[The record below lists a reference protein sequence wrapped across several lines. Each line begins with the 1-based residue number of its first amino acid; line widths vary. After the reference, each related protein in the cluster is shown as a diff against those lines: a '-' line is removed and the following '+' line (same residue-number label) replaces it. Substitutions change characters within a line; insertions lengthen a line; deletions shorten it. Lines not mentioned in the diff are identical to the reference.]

1 MEVAMRQ
8 AAVGIILLL
17 PFLAM
22 SSPFAQTR
30 QMTLP
35 AGDIYELRIHCGA
48 GSLYITNAEWQ
59 DSIRV
64 FAEIEAEEK
73 NKIRLQDF
81 SEKYVDLRLE
91 RKGPRAILKSD
102 LKKNLLNS
110 LETLLNPMD
119 AKINLTIEVP
129 RGVDLFIDDGS
140 GAIHIQH
147 VSGHLVIKDDSGGIL
162 LENVIGNVTV
172 ADGSGKIVMED
183 IQGNV
188 EIKDGSGRID
198 VDKIRGDVRVT
209 DGSGEISIQHVD
221 GYVTVMDESGE
232 ININDISGNVLIRG
246 TGSGELNIER
256 VDGQVVTQN

>member
-1 MEVAMRQ
+1 MRL
-8 AAVGIILLL
+8 AAVGIFLLL

-35 AGDIYELRIHCGA
+35 ASDIYELRIQCGA
-48 GSLYITNAEWQ
+48 GSLYITSAEWQ

-64 FAEIEAEEK
+64 FAEIEAEDK
-73 NKIRLQDF
+73 NKIEYQDF
-81 SEKYVDLRLE
+81 PEKYVDLRLE

-110 LETLLNPMD
+110 LGTLLNPMD
-119 AKINLTIEVP
+119 PKINLTIEVP
-129 RGVDLFIDDGS
+129 RGVDLFIDDDS

-147 VSGHLVIKDDSGGIL
+147 FSGHLVIKDASGGIT
-162 LENVIGNVTV
+162 LENVTGNVTV

-183 IQGNV
+183 ILGNV

-232 ININDISGNVLIRG
+232 ININDIAGNVLIRSP
-246 TGSGELNIER
+246 GSGEMNIER
-256 VDGQVVTQN
+256 VNGQIVTQN

>member
-1 MEVAMRQ
+1 MRLS
-8 AAVGIILLL
+8 AVGIILLL

-22 SSPFAQTR
+22 NSPFAQTC

-59 DSIRV
+59 DNIRV

-73 NKIRLQDF
+73 NKIEFQDF
-81 SEKYVDLRLE
+81 SEKYLDLKLE
-91 RKGPRAILKSD
+91 RKGRRAILTSD
-102 LKKNLLNS
+102 LKKVLLNS
-110 LETLLNPMD
+110 VGTLLNPMD
-119 AKINLTIEVP
+119 AKINLTIDVP
-129 RGVDLFIDDGS
+129 RGVDLFINDGS
-140 GAIHIQH
+140 GGIHIQH
-147 VSGHLVIKDDSGGIL
+147 FSGHMVIKDDSGGII
-162 LENVIGNVTV
+162 LENVTGNVTV

-183 IQGNV
+183 IHGNV
-188 EIKDGSGRID
+188 EIKDGSGIID

-232 ININDISGNVLIRG
+232 IGINDISGNVLIRG
-246 TGSGELNIER
+246 TGSGEMNIER
-256 VDGQVVTQN
+256 VKGQIVTND

>member
-1 MEVAMRQ
+1 MRL
-8 AAVGIILLL
+8 AAVGFILFL

-22 SSPFAQTR
+22 GSPLAQTG

-35 AGDIYELRIHCGA
+35 AGDIYELRIRCGS

-59 DSIRV
+59 DKIRV
-64 FAEIEAEEK
+64 FVEIEAEEET
-73 NKIRLQDF
+73 KIEFQDF
-81 SEKYVDLRLE
+81 SEKYVDLKLE
-91 RKGPRAILKSD
+91 RKGRRAILTSK
-102 LKKNLLNS
+102 LKKVLLNS
-110 LETLLNPMD
+110 VGTLLNPMD
-119 AKINLTIEVP
+119 AKINLTVEVP
-129 RGVDLFIDDGS
+129 SGVDLFINDGS

-147 VSGHLVIKDDSGGIL
+147 FNGHMVIQDDSGGII

-188 EIKDGSGRID
+188 EIKDGSGIID

-221 GYVTVMDESGE
+221 GNVTVMDESGE
-232 ININDISGNVLIRG
+232 IGINDISGNVLIRG
-246 TGSGELNIER
+246 RGSGEMNIER
-256 VDGQVVTQN
+256 VKGQIVTQN